1 MSVQQWVQT
10 LPSLNRDDT
19 LQFFHNIHSGNRVYG
34 RTDGTVSDHIHLRFQ
49 DGRNSGLNLDPV
61 SGDVSQDG
69 NVLGNLEALAII
81 ALAAAVGG
89 AVGAGEAALSD
100 TAKNVFDPSAP
111 SIPAGLIFPP
121 A

>member
-1 MSVQQWVQT
+1 MSVPQWVQT
-10 LPSLNRDDT
+10 LPDLNRDDT
-19 LQFFHNIHSGNRVYG
+19 LQFFHNIHTGNRVYG
-34 RTDGTVSDHIHLRFQ
+34 RTDGTLSANIHLRFL

-100 TAKNVFDPSAP
+100 TAKNVFDPSARP
-111 SIPAGLIFPP
+111 FRSG
-121 A
+121 